1 MTPPQL
7 SKTSSIAKV
16 CLLVE
21 QVIWRLKIFIILFN
35 EIPASLLEHINGM
48 LLVCA
53 AICNFK
59 EPLYFD
65 CLSKTVFSETIRKI
79 KKNV

>member
-48 LLVCA
+48 LVCV